1 MMQQKDIE
9 KLLNNYKAGNCTPDE
24 QAFVESWYLSYEDS
38 AARPITET
46 ERLND
51 LDEVWKNLS
60 VIQRKKKATIWPRI
74 AAAAILI
81 LSVSI
86 GYFLYTPQK
95 STIQNAIAH
104 DIKPGRNKAFLT
116 LANGTKIDLNN
127 AVNGELATQSGIR
140 ITKTADGQ
148 IVYDASSANTQET
161 TLNTIEV
168 PIGGQWQVKL
178 PDGSL
183 VFLNASSSITYPT
196 RFKGNER
203 RVVLKGEAYF
213 EVTHNPAMPFKV
225 ESQKQIVEVLGTHFN
240 VMAYTNEPCK
250 TTLVEGSVSI
260 SGANSTKILQ
270 PGEQALLTDQSLIVK
285 QADVE
290 EAIAWKNGYFKF
302 NGSLKDI
309 MSKIARWYDV
319 EVVYDADVDQNKEFV
334 GEISR
339 YKNLSSAL
347 NIMETTGNIRF
358 KIEKRR
364 VIIMR

>member
-38 AARPITET
+38 TARPITET

-74 AAAAILI
+74 TAAAILI

-86 GYFLYTPQK
+86 ALLYVQQRNTIRK
-95 STIQNAIAH
+95 SIVH

-116 LANGTKIDLNN
+116 LGNGTKIDLNN
-127 AVNGELATQSGIR
+127 AINGELATQSGIR

-148 IVYDASSANTQET
+148 IVYDASSAHAQET
-161 TLNTIEV
+161 VLNTIEV

-203 RVVLKGEAYF
+203 RVSLKGEAYF
-213 EVTHNPAMPFKV
+213 EVTHNSTMPFKV

-240 VMAYTNEPCK
+240 VMAYANEPYK

-260 SGANSTKILQ
+260 SGANNTKILQ
-270 PGEQALLTDQSLIVK
+270 PGEQALLTDQSLTVK

-319 EVVYDADVDQNKEFV
+319 EVIYDDDVDQNKEFV

-347 NIMETTGNIRF
+347 NIMEATGNVRF